1 MWHRITFYL
10 GIVFW
15 MVAAGVQAISLSQS
29 LDKTEIAYDDHAT
42 LEIVVT
48 WPGAQTSYI
57 FDKPLQPQM
66 ENLKVQQYSST
77 TGSITT
83 GGGEVT
89 TKRFSFTLVPVGS
102 GTGRIAPVTVSYFS
116 WPDSIPGQ
124 LVTEE
129 MTLRIAPPVAKK
141 SPGGLSKMPLGIWIA
156 GGAGWLLILGVI
168 GLVIVKRRRPKQVV
182 KTPRDLFLERLTLL
196 KQASGSD
203 LKRFQ
208 TGLYRDLTWY
218 LSTAYGM
225 DPVGLSLD
233 EILTSVDGSKIPE
246 IEKDKICGWLAR
258 ADREKFSPLPP
269 SPGETMRLEHEVREF
284 FEKMNVSS

>member
-1 MWHRITFYL
+1 MWRKI
-10 GIVFW
+10 GILFGIAFW
-15 MVAAGVQAISLSQS
+15 IGAASVRAISLSQS
-29 LDKTEIAYDDHAT
+29 LDKTEIAYEDHAT

-57 FDKPLQPQM
+57 FDKPLQPQL

-77 TGSITT
+77 TGSTT
-83 GGGEVT
+83 GSGGEVT
-89 TKRFSFTLVPVGS
+89 SKRFSFTLVPVGS
-102 GTGRIAPVTVSYFS
+102 GTGRIAPVTVSYYS

-129 MTLRIAPPVAKK
+129 MSLRIAAPVGKK
-141 SPGGLSKMPLGIWIA
+141 SSGLSKLPLSVWIA

-168 GLVIVKRRRPKQVV
+168 GLVIVKRRKPKEIV
-182 KTPRDLFLERLTLL
+182 KTPRDLFLERLSLL

-208 TGLYRDLTWY
+208 TGLYRDLVWY

-225 DPVGLSLD
+225 ECSGLSLD
-233 EILTSVDGSKIPE
+233 ELLNSIDGAKVPE
-246 IEKDKICGWLAR
+246 VEKDKICGWLAR

-269 SPGETMRLEHEVREF
+269 SPGETMRLEHEVRDF
-284 FEKMNVSS
+284 FEKMNVPS